1 MRASHPAPSLD
12 PVEEGATPRRQKGVS
27 LRQIRREE
35 RHLHSLM
42 DGGDAAGVA
51 PSPSPDLVGGEKAAF
66 HDGNGSTHT
75 FAKAEAAAAVVEG
88 EKEACPSPYPPF
100 YLATAAGVEYFLI
113 CVLDVVFLDRVLDV
127 LMNLFIVIYELVD
140 CVMCTCSFF

>member
-1 MRASHPAPSLD
+1 
-12 PVEEGATPRRQKGVS
+12 
-27 LRQIRREE
+27 
-35 RHLHSLM
+35 M

-51 PSPSPDLVGGEKAAF
+51 PSPSPDPVGGEKAAF

-75 FAKAEAAAAVVEG
+75 FAEAEAAAAVVEG
-88 EKEACPSPYPPF
+88 EKEARPSPYPPF